1 MSNFNTQLKT
11 ARLLAIGL
19 WFATKYQLQAA
30 ESGTERAARNLRKQ
44 GVPLQ
49 LALKILAY
57 K

>member
-1 MSNFNTQLKT
+1 MSNFNIQLKT

-19 WFATKYQLQAA
+19 WFAAKYQLLAA

-57 K
+57 R